1 MKAYDGEAGS
11 EHQVLSDLQ
20 LREPYYRAHHLSV
33 RQVQIQTSCQ
43 GIRSICFQNT
53 EGGDSAMIKVSYLL
67 SSNVHIKDLAFRG
80 VIFEAPSQRLV
91 PLKKIL
97 FFSPGDNKN
106 SVGTDI

>member
-1 MKAYDGEAGS
+1 MEKQGRSTKFCLICNYVSRIIGPITSRCAKFRFKPLAKVS
-11 EHQVLSDLQ
+11 EVFVFKI
-20 LREPYYRAHHLSV
+20 LR
-33 RQVQIQTSCQ
+33 
-43 GIRSICFQNT
+43 
-53 EGGDSAMIKVSYLL
+53 GGDSAMIKVSYLL